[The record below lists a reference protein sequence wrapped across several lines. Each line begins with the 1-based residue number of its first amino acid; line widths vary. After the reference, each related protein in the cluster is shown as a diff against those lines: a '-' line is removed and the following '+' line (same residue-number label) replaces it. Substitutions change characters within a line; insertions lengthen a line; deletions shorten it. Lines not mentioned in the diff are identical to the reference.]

1 MNLDDKYADGS
12 YCSEKEIGMKEQ
24 KKKKRWS
31 IRYAPSAENNAAVK
45 NLANQLGVSLTTAK
59 LLFTRGLST
68 AEKATA
74 FLKQAETSLHDPFAL
89 KDIELAVERILRAL
103 EKGERIAIYGD
114 YDVDGVTSVSL
125 LYTYLSRLGADIGY
139 YIPCRSREGYGL
151 STSAIDTL
159 KDRGVELIITVDTG
173 ITAMEEVAYATKL
186 GIDTVVTDHHEC
198 RPELPEACALVNPH
212 RPDDEYPFKDLA
224 GVGVVFKL
232 ICALEMTKCRREG
245 RPEIDGVRQI
255 CREYSDLVAIGTIAD
270 VMPIVDENRLIVALG
285 LKLLEDTKRP
295 GLRALIDAA
304 SGNKVGDNRFPQKKR
319 KINSGF
325 IGFVL
330 APRINAAGRV
340 SSASIAVELLL
351 ATDMERAAELAEE
364 LCDLNTT
371 RQVEENRIATEVY
384 QKIEQMPTEIC
395 DRIIVI
401 EGDTWQQGIIGI
413 VSSRITERYGLPSI
427 LISFDGAT
435 RGYPSEDDLGK
446 GSGRSIKGLN
456 LVEALADSEEH
467 LARFGGHELA
477 AGLTIRRGN
486 IDAFRKQINQY
497 AHKHLTDDMLCISV
511 EADCEVQMSELTLA
525 LAQEIDKLEPFGTS
539 NPVPNFVL
547 RDASLVRIIPMG
559 NGKHTKLILEKDG
572 ISMVA
577 VWFGTEHTAIPFEIG
592 DRIDAMFQ
600 LNINEFQN
608 VTSLQMIV
616 QDIQLSSA
624 YEESFRDAWARYE
637 EIRAGAPIKA
647 EEDVIPTREDMAC
660 VYTLLRRE
668 HQIGHTFFPIRRI
681 LSMVSQQGNSIGY
694 HKLKTIIRIMQ
705 ELNICDISEPVKD
718 GFVFNFYFNPTKTS
732 IDKSSILKKLKLQL
746 VKGEETR

>member
-1 MNLDDKYADGS
+1 
-12 YCSEKEIGMKEQ
+12 MKEL
-24 KKKKRWS
+24 KKKKKWS
-31 IRYAPSAENNAAVK
+31 IRYAPTAENASAVK
-45 NLANQLGVSLTTAK
+45 SLADALGILPTTAK
-59 LLFTRGLST
+59 LLFTRGLRT
-68 AEKATA
+68 AEEATV
-74 FLKQAETSLHDPFAL
+74 FLRQAETSLHDPFML
-89 KDIELAVERILRAL
+89 KDIERAVARILEAL

-159 KDRGVELIITVDTG
+159 KERGVELVITVDTG
-173 ITAMEEVAYATKL
+173 ITAMEEVAYATEL

-212 RPDDEYPFKDLA
+212 RADDPYPFKDLA

-232 ICALEMTKCRREG
+232 ICALEMTRCRMDG
-245 RPEIDGVRQI
+245 RSEIDGVRQI
-255 CREYSDLVAIGTIAD
+255 CREYADLVAIGTIAD

-285 LKLLEDTKRP
+285 LKLLESTKRP
-295 GLRALIDAA
+295 GLRALIEAA
-304 SGNKVGDNRFPQKKR
+304 SGNRVGDQKFPPKKR

-351 ATDMERAAELAEE
+351 ATDNGRAAELAEE
-364 LCDLNTT
+364 LCNLNTT
-371 RQVEENRIATEVY
+371 RQVEENRIAVEVY
-384 QKIEQMPTEIC
+384 QKIEQMPPELC

-427 LISFDGAT
+427 LISFDGST
-435 RGYPSEDDLGK
+435 RGFASDDDLGK

-497 AHKHLTDDMLCISV
+497 AHKHLTEDMLCISID
-511 EADCEVQMSELTLA
+511 ADCEVQMKDLTLA

-547 RDASLVRIIPMG
+547 RDASLLRIIPMG

-592 DRIDAMFQ
+592 DRLDVMFQ

-616 QDIQLSSA
+616 QDMQLSKV
-624 YEESFRDAWARYE
+624 YEESFADAWERYE
-637 EIRAGAPIKA
+637 EIRAGAPITA
-647 EEDVIPTREDMAC
+647 EEDVIPTRQDMAC

-668 HQIGHTFFPIRRI
+668 HQIGHTYFPIRRI
-681 LSMVSQQGNSIGY
+681 LSLVAQQGTPLGY

-705 ELNICDISEPVKD
+705 ELNICDITEPVRD
-718 GFVFNFYFNPTKTS
+718 CFVFDFYFNPTKTS

-746 VKGEETR
+746 CRGEETR

>member
-1 MNLDDKYADGS
+1 
-12 YCSEKEIGMKEQ
+12 MKEQ
-24 KKKKRWS
+24 RKKKKWS
-31 IRYAPSAENNAAVK
+31 IRYAPTVENTATVKALAEA
-45 NLANQLGVSLTTAK
+45 LGVSLTTAK
-59 LLFTRGLST
+59 LLFTRGLTT
-68 AEKATA
+68 AEQATV
-74 FLKQAETSLHDPFAL
+74 FLKQAETNLHDPFAL
-89 KDIELAVERILRAL
+89 KDIERAVERIFAAL

-125 LYTYLSRLGADIGY
+125 LYTYLSQLGADIGY

-151 STSAIDTL
+151 SASAIDTL
-159 KDRGVELIITVDTG
+159 KSRGVELIITVDTG
-173 ITAMEEVAYATKL
+173 ITAMEEIAYATSL
-186 GIDTVVTDHHEC
+186 GIDTVITDHHEC

-232 ICALEMTKCRREG
+232 VCALEMTRCRNDG
-245 RPEIDGVRQI
+245 RSEIDGVREI
-255 CREYSDLVAIGTIAD
+255 CREYADLVAIGTIAD

-285 LKLLEDTKRP
+285 LKLVEETKRP

-304 SGNKVGDNRFPQKKR
+304 SGNKSGDHKFPPKKR
-319 KINSGF
+319 KVNSGF

-340 SSASIAVELLL
+340 SNASIAVELLL
-351 ATDMERAAELAEE
+351 ATDNEKAAELAEE
-364 LCDLNTT
+364 LCSLNTT
-371 RQVEENRIATEVY
+371 RQAEENRIATEVY
-384 QKIEQMPTEIC
+384 QKIEQMPAELC

-401 EGDTWQQGIIGI
+401 DGDTWQQGIIGI

-435 RGYPSEDDLGK
+435 RGYPCDDDLGK

-456 LVEALADSEEH
+456 LVEALANSEEH

-497 AHKHLTDDMLCISV
+497 AHQYLTEDMLCISID
-511 EADCEVQMSELTLA
+511 ADCEVKMSELTLA

-547 RDASLVRIIPMG
+547 RDTNLVRIIPMG
-559 NGKHTKLILEKDG
+559 SGKHTKLIFEKDG

-577 VWFGTEHTAIPFEIG
+577 VWFGREYTAIPFEIG
-592 DRIDAMFQ
+592 DRLDVMFQ

-616 QDIQLSSA
+616 QDVQLSQA
-624 YEESFRDAWARYE
+624 YEDSFRDARERYE
-637 EIRAGAPIKA
+637 EIRAGAPITA
-647 EEDVIPTREDMAC
+647 DEDVIPTREDMAC

-668 HQIGHTFFPIRRI
+668 HQIGHTYFPIRRI
-681 LSMVSQQGNSIGY
+681 LSMVSQQGTSIGY
-694 HKLKTIIRIMQ
+694 YKLKTIIRIMQ
-705 ELNICDISEPVKD
+705 ELNICEITEPMQD
-718 GFVFNFYFNPTKTS
+718 CFVFDFYFNPTKTS

-746 VKGEETR
+746 SWGEESR

>member
-1 MNLDDKYADGS
+1 
-12 YCSEKEIGMKEQ
+12 MKEL
-24 KKKKRWS
+24 KKKKKWS
-31 IRYAPSAENNAAVK
+31 IRYVPTAENTVLVK
-45 NLANQLGVSLTTAK
+45 SLADQLGVSTTTAK
-59 LLFTRGLST
+59 LLFTRGLCT
-68 AEKATA
+68 ADQATV
-74 FLKQAETSLHDPFAL
+74 FLKQAETSLHNPFML
-89 KDIELAVERILRAL
+89 KDIEQAVERILLAL
-103 EKGERIAIYGD
+103 ERGERIAIYGD

-159 KDRGVELIITVDTG
+159 SERGVELIITVDTG
-173 ITAMEEVAYATKL
+173 ITAMEEVAYATSL

-232 ICALEMTKCRREG
+232 ICALEMTLCKRDG
-245 RPEIDGVRQI
+245 RSEIDGVREI
-255 CREYSDLVAIGTIAD
+255 CREYADLVAIGTIAD

-285 LKLLEDTKRP
+285 LKLLENTKRP

-304 SGNKVGDNRFPQKKR
+304 SGNKVGDHKFPPKKR

-351 ATDMERAAELAEE
+351 ATDESRAEELAEE
-364 LCDLNTT
+364 LCNLNTT

-384 QKIEQMPTEIC
+384 QKIEQMPAELC

-435 RGYPSEDDLGK
+435 RGYPSDDDLGK

-456 LVEALADSEEH
+456 LVEALADSEEI
-467 LARFGGHELA
+467 LTRFGGHELA

-497 AHKHLTDDMLCISV
+497 AHKYLTEDMLCISID
-511 EADCEVQMSELTLA
+511 ADCEVKMSELTLA

-559 NGKHTKLILEKDG
+559 NGKHTKLIVEKDG

-577 VWFGTEHTAIPFEIG
+577 VWFGTEYTAIPFEIG
-592 DRIDAMFQ
+592 DRIDLMFQ

-616 QDIQLSSA
+616 QDIQLSVV
-624 YEESFRDAWARYE
+624 YQESFKDAWERYE
-637 EIRAGAPIKA
+637 EIRAGAPITV

-668 HQIGHTFFPIRRI
+668 HQIGHTYFPIRRI
-681 LSMVSQQGNSIGY
+681 LSMISQQGSTIGY
-694 HKLKTIIRIMQ
+694 YKLKTIIRIMQ
-705 ELNICDISEPVKD
+705 ELNICEIIEPVQD

-746 VKGEETR
+746 YKGEDAR

>member
-1 MNLDDKYADGS
+1 MDGKYADGS
-12 YCSEKEIGMKEQ
+12 YCPQKEIEMKEQ
-24 KKKKRWS
+24 KKKKKWS
-31 IRYAPSAENNAAVK
+31 IRYTPTPESTVAVRHLAEK
-45 NLANQLGVSLTTAK
+45 MGVSLTTAK
-59 LLFTRGLST
+59 LLYTRGLCT
-68 AEKATA
+68 PEQATV
-74 FLKQAETSLHDPFAL
+74 FLKQAETSLHDPFKL
-89 KDIELAVERILRAL
+89 KDIELAVERILLAL

-159 KDRGVELIITVDTG
+159 KDKGVELIITVDTG
-173 ITAMEEVAYATKL
+173 ITAMEEVAYATQL
-186 GIDTVVTDHHEC
+186 GIDTVITDHHEC
-198 RPELPEACALVNPH
+198 RPELPLACALVNPH

-232 ICALEMTKCRREG
+232 ICALEMTRCRREG
-245 RPEIDGVRQI
+245 RSEIDGVREI
-255 CREYSDLVAIGTIAD
+255 CREYADLVAIGTIAD

-285 LKLLEDTKRP
+285 LKLVEETKRP

-304 SGNKVGDNRFPQKKR
+304 SGNKPGDHRFPPKKR

-351 ATDMERAAELAEE
+351 ATDEERAAELAEE
-364 LCDLNTT
+364 LCNLNTT

-384 QKIEQMPTEIC
+384 QKIEQMPPELC

-435 RGYPSEDDLGK
+435 RGYPSDDDLGK

-456 LVEALADSEEH
+456 LVEALADSEEY

-477 AGLTIRRGN
+477 AGLTVRRGN
-486 IDAFRKQINQY
+486 IDAFRKRINEY
-497 AHKHLTDDMLCISV
+497 AREQLTEDMLCISV
-511 EADCEVQMSELTLA
+511 DADCEVQMSELTLA

-547 RDASLVRIIPMG
+547 RDVTLLRTIPMG
-559 NGKHTKLILEKDG
+559 SGKHTKLILEKDG

-577 VWFGTEHTAIPFEIG
+577 VWFGTELTAIPFEIG
-592 DRIDAMFQ
+592 DRVDVMFQ

-616 QDIQLSSA
+616 QDVQLSVS
-624 YEESFRDAWARYE
+624 YETSFSDAQKRYD
-637 EIRAGAPIKA
+637 EIRLGAPITA
-647 EEDVIPTREDMAC
+647 DEDVIPTREDMAC

-668 HQIGHTFFPIRRI
+668 HQIGHTYFPIRRI
-681 LSMVSQQGNSIGY
+681 LSMVSQQGSTIGY
-694 HKLKTIIRIMQ
+694 FKLKTIIRIMQ
-705 ELNICDISEPVKD
+705 ELNICEITEPIED
-718 GFVFNFYFNPTKTS
+718 CFVFDFYFNPTKTS

-746 VKGEETR
+746 IKGEESR